1 MRAFALALLIASTL
15 AAGCTMPGAPDDATR
30 LETGAGERA
39 RADAAPAAPREPA
52 AEPAAQGAKPGAST
66 PGAGQSEE
74 PAPPM
79 SDPLPPERLP
89 DAAAA
94 LSPDR
99 SCRTAADCAVK
110 NVGNC
115 CGAMPAC
122 VNKDAR
128 TDPAAVQAECTR
140 KGMSSICGFKPVES
154 CECVAGTC
162 TDRIAAFE

>member
-1 MRAFALALLIASTL
+1 
-15 AAGCTMPGAPDDATR
+15 
-30 LETGAGERA
+30 
-39 RADAAPAAPREPA
+39 
-52 AEPAAQGAKPGAST
+52 
-66 PGAGQSEE
+66 
-74 PAPPM
+74 M

-99 SCRTAADCAVK
+99 SCRTDADCVVK

-128 TDPAAVQAECTR
+128 TDPAAVQAECAR